1 MEVVPLP
8 SVTTF
13 FTCIA
18 VNALIELRGR
28 VMGDST
34 SAAGDAKEGAT
45 QQKVKRLNSLLF
57 GVDLAFSKGDTDTA
71 LGLGL
76 RLLGFLESQC
86 QTAEDVVYV
95 EPIQRKVLQKVN
107 LATLVDR

>member
-18 VNALIELRGR
+18 VDAL
-28 VMGDST
+28 MGDST

-45 QQKVKRLNSLLF
+45 QQ
-57 GVDLAFSKGDTDTA
+57 
-71 LGLGL
+71 
-76 RLLGFLESQC
+76 
-86 QTAEDVVYV
+86 
-95 EPIQRKVLQKVN
+95 
-107 LATLVDR
+107 